1 MMPGLT
7 GIEVLRLIRATY
19 SPGTLAV
26 IMLTGI
32 GESDKVVEALDQGA
46 NDYVVK
52 PADIAV
58 VLARVKSH
66 LERSRAERTA
76 KHIDFLTGLGNRDG
90 LLARLEAALRRP
102 ADGAFEPLAIILLD
116 IDGLKLINDSLGNA
130 AGDKVLQHVAAG
142 LESVRIDAGLT
153 TNEGCL
159 SRVGAHKFALLHQ
172 SASAEQVSRLVDQ
185 IRLRMAT
192 PLSVGAS
199 EVVPSTSI
207 GVVLSTQPSP
217 VPEELLRDADL
228 ALCRAKE
235 LGKNRS
241 EFYQPC
247 LRDRAETRM
256 VRLRDLPHAVE
267 GHEFVLE
274 YQPIIDLATGTIAG
288 FEALLRWNHP
298 RLGRLAPAEFI
309 PLAEETGLIVPIGA
323 WILTEACRQLK
334 EWQTG
339 FPLSRPLAINV
350 NLSPRQLTDPNI
362 IGLVKEVLCATDI
375 RPGTLKLE
383 LTESA
388 MMTEVES
395 AWTVLADLQSLQVR
409 LKLDD
414 FGTGYSSLSYL
425 HALHFDSIKIDRS
438 FVSRLGM
445 DPAARAVIEMM
456 ISMAHELRMT
466 VVAEGI
472 ENDGQLAELSR
483 MRCDLGQGYLLGRPL
498 PYERAEALLESQVRR
513 ASVLSLEGVH
523 QDQPP
528 LIDPANDM
536 AANHLS
542 LRDFQTKEY

>member
-1 MMPGLT
+1 
-7 GIEVLRLIRATY
+7 
-19 SPGTLAV
+19 
-26 IMLTGI
+26 
-32 GESDKVVEALDQGA
+32 
-46 NDYVVK
+46 
-52 PADIAV
+52 
-58 VLARVKSH
+58 
-66 LERSRAERTA
+66 
-76 KHIDFLTGLGNRDG
+76 
-90 LLARLEAALRRP
+90 
-102 ADGAFEPLAIILLD
+102 
-116 IDGLKLINDSLGNA
+116 
-130 AGDKVLQHVAAG
+130 
-142 LESVRIDAGLT
+142 
-153 TNEGCL
+153 
-159 SRVGAHKFALLHQ
+159 
-172 SASAEQVSRLVDQ
+172 
-185 IRLRMAT
+185 
-192 PLSVGAS
+192 
-199 EVVPSTSI
+199 
-207 GVVLSTQPSP
+207 
-217 VPEELLRDADL
+217 
-228 ALCRAKE
+228 
-235 LGKNRS
+235 
-241 EFYQPC
+241 
-247 LRDRAETRM
+247 M